1 MSLDVYVVKRPSSV
15 FPADARDFEFLQL
28 GKVIDDL
35 IQNGLPVCGI
45 YTDGTQ
51 HVQGFQSLN
60 LSRYLNTTTARA
72 NNMSNTSEDIVGQAG
87 RQSA

>member
-1 MSLDVYVVKRPSSV
+1 
-15 FPADARDFEFLQL
+15 
-28 GKVIDDL
+28 
-35 IQNGLPVCGI
+35 
-45 YTDGTQ
+45 
-51 HVQGFQSLN
+51 VQGFQSLN